1 MRPSCNQLSQTAA
14 ILALAGIK
22 VAVEGFDRGETN
34 VFDALDAIIMEVDTY
49 RAVARTES
57 GLEAA

>member
-1 MRPSCNQLSQTAA
+1 MRRSCNQLSQTAA
-14 ILALAGIK
+14 ILALAEIK
-22 VAVEGFDRGETN
+22 GAVEGFDRGETN

-49 RAVARTES
+49 RATARTES